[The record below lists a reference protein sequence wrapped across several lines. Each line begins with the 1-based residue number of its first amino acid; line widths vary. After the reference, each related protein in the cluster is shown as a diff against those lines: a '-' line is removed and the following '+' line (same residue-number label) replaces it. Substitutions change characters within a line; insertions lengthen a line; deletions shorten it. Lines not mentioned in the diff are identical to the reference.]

1 MSIFSPYVDLEN
13 LRKKHEY
20 GNVIHLIIL
29 NIFLNILQHFSHRIP
44 IRMEFYISH
53 KIILFQNIFFT
64 IPPISNS
71 QLLTAINSSKQFQHI
86 NLKRQVTKRDTISTS
101 PPSLNGPGRSA
112 GLRVVENHKQLLH
125 PYNFRNETVESFRR
139 ARIKGR
145 TTLFYWRKNGA
156 RFTRSSSYGPAA
168 L

>member
-1 MSIFSPYVDLEN
+1 MTFNSN
-13 LRKKHEY
+13 
-20 GNVIHLIIL
+20 
-29 NIFLNILQHFSHRIP
+29 
-44 IRMEFYISH
+44 
-53 KIILFQNIFFT
+53 KII
-64 IPPISNS
+64 
-71 QLLTAINSSKQFQHI
+71 KKKFQHI
-86 NLKRQVTKRDTISTS
+86 NLKRQGTKRDTIPTPTS
-101 PPSLNGPGRSA
+101 PPSLNGSGRSA

-145 TTLFYWRKNGA
+145 TTLFYCRKNGA